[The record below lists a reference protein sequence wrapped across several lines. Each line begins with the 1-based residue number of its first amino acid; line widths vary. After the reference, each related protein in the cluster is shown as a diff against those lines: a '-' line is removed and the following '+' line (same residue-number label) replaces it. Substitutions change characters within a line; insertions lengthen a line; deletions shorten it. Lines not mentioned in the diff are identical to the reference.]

1 MTKRLSFVFVVVF
14 GLSACELLPHKQ
26 PTENEHNQVNGE
38 AENQELLSF
47 CVARAETSQI
57 EHNCNIPFWL
67 NYRSELETLTWL
79 QRKAEIERLDAAPNS
94 LLKKILLSQGKET
107 PYNDRLRAQRWIEIL
122 LPELSEEMQQFVKV
136 MVYQP
141 SQDLLEL
148 ESALVTLGRV
158 NSNLSQANEEQKLMI
173 EKQKNQIEQLLKIE
187 ASIMAND
194 NGDQL

>member
-1 MTKRLSFVFVVVF
+1 
-14 GLSACELLPHKQ
+14 
-26 PTENEHNQVNGE
+26 
-38 AENQELLSF
+38 
-47 CVARAETSQI
+47 
-57 EHNCNIPFWL
+57 
-67 NYRSELETLTWL
+67 
-79 QRKAEIERLDAAPNS
+79 
-94 LLKKILLSQGKET
+94 
-107 PYNDRLRAQRWIEIL
+107 YNDRLRAQRWIEIL